1 MDSPTHEIVQVAP
14 AGSPDRQALY
24 DQCIHVRIEV
34 FVHEQ
39 KFPLETEVDEIDSYG
54 THFLLRLVP
63 SETPIGTIRMHKLT
77 GASYYKLT
85 RLVVLKEYRGFRLG
99 AALVERAHQ
108 YAVEDHCKSRQ
119 PGLAEVVTHSQLY
132 AKPFY
137 ARFGYSPEGE
147 EFDEDGAP
155 HQRMKVR
162 LGRPGLDITK
172 TQDTRAKEVT

>member
-1 MDSPTHEIVQVAP
+1 IIGNDS
-14 AGSPDRQALY
+14 
-24 DQCIHVRIEV
+24 
-34 FVHEQ
+34 
-39 KFPLETEVDEIDSYG
+39 
-54 THFLLRLVP
+54 
-63 SETPIGTIRMHKLT
+63 PIGTIRMH

-137 ARFGYSPEGE
+137 ARFGYSPEVREG
-147 EFDEDGAP
+147 FDEDGAP

-162 LGRPGLDITK
+162 LAAD
-172 TQDTRAKEVT
+172 QA